1 MPKDEFENWVDID
14 KDVEVVATMTLSEIC
29 KEVTNDD
36 SKLSKESECN
46 IHTEEEISEPP
57 PTNAQLQNALLQ
69 LMPRYKM
76 RYEVFVVVFNT
87 EQRTLKN
94 TMNMRIILWS

>member
-1 MPKDEFENWVDID
+1 MPRDEFENWVDID

-29 KEVTNDD
+29 KEVTDDD

-46 IHTEEEISEPP
+46 IYTEEEISEPP
-57 PTNAQLQNALLQ
+57 PTNAQIQDALLQQMLRYKMPSFNKCLDTRCLPQ

-76 RYEVFVVVFNT
+76 PA
-87 EQRTLKN
+87 
-94 TMNMRIILWS
+94 SS